1 MDRAEEF
8 VKELL
13 KSKGYKF
20 TNQRVEIYR
29 VFLENKGKHLSCEDV
44 YEIVSKKD
52 SEIGIATV
60 YRTVQL
66 FDELGVL
73 YSISFDDQTTRYEL
87 KDETDKHYHHH
98 VICLSCGK
106 VIEVEYD
113 FLDALEDTIEKKE
126 SFKIVDHNLKFYGYC
141 ADCQKKGVKNEKQ

>member
-1 MDRAEEF
+1 MDRAENV
-8 VKELL
+8 VKDLL
-13 KSKGYKF
+13 KSRGLKY

-29 VFLENKGKHLSCEDV
+29 VFMENRGKHLSCEDV

-52 SEIGIATV
+52 GDIGIATV

-73 YSISFDDQTTRYEL
+73 YSISFNDQITRYEL

-98 VICLSCGK
+98 AICLKCGK

-113 FLDALEDTIEKKE
+113 LLDALEEKIENKE
-126 SFKIVDHNLKFYGYC
+126 NFKIIDHNLKFYGHR
-141 ADCQKKGVKNEKQ
+141 ADCQKKE